1 VPYNSPIVSHAL
13 STLKGLGIS
22 PIADASSTD
31 ANIAISQGMPAI
43 CIGLT
48 SGANAHRPDEY
59 IDIPPIAIGLAQLA
73 SLVILAGEEFAR

>member
-1 VPYNSPIVSHAL
+1 
-13 STLKGLGIS
+13 
-22 PIADASSTD
+22 
-31 ANIAISQGMPAI
+31 
-43 CIGLT
+43 LT